1 MWILSLASMLIGVIT
16 TAYYTSRGYD
26 EAKDSQQRE
35 FDQQKEMLD
44 LQNQFSEDMWEKNN
58 EYNTPAEQM
67 FRGIEAGINPNA
79 LAQGIAG
86 APTFGQQVQSS
97 QTPSVNPLGGVL
109 GSLMSNFGSS
119 INGSL
124 NAGLD
129 QMMELRKQ
137 NSEIDVNKSLADLY
151 SSQKGNTDAK
161 TFYQKVLNDFVEEH
175 QNAVVRKAIADAN
188 VSEENA
194 RIYKSDAD
202 VRDDLNRLKL
212 SELESTI
219 SNLDQQLNNL
229 VQDFR
234 LKMAE
239 YDKIVQE
246 IKESEAREGL
256 SKEQQLTEQTKR
268 NNLNSQSWYQDM
280 VNQIFQATGIDP
292 TKDAVFA
299 KFEKLLIG
307 DPTDSDNY
315 DPDKVQQRV
324 KDAMK
329 YLEDMKSFKIATESL
344 VKNREYSNGLSG
356 DLIKFI
362 YQLSRTSGRILG
374 NENMFGEAGN

>member
-1 MWILSLASMLIGVIT
+1 MLIGVIT